1 LDHEVVGGFGRDE
14 ARVGA
19 LVALSSDIV
28 TVLDAQGRV
37 VYPTRGRSGSSGMRS
52 G

>member
-1 LDHEVVGGFGRDE
+1 LDPEVVGGFDE

-19 LVALSSDIV
+19 LVEFSSDIV
-28 TVLDAQGRV
+28 TVLDAKGRV
-37 VYPTRGRSGSSGMRS
+37 VYPTRRRSGSSGMRS